1 MSNQLGYA
9 GLTHGGGSEVAS
21 GGNETDVR
29 IDESGVS
36 HGARMCHELPS
47 IGPSTFR
54 LGGSACRMG
63 LVGLSHCGSGS
74 LSLSLCSLSVPPPL
88 VRAAFGP
95 VDFPCAV
102 AFPRPSHCALG
113 CFPAATCWPAPFSP
127 LLPAPGCV
135 PPVFAPC
142 GPLASASV
150 GCSLSLVRAL
160 SSVCSPPFSVDYLR
174 GVAPRNGCSIAHV
187 LRFLPS
193 SSSHS
198 SSCKVLLR
206 RQVAVGDL
214 GLLNVAVIPS
224 VRHFANESGYG
235 SVVAVTLARFRSP
248 SSVSRSHLGS
258 INLCPTQIIWLS
270 CVGAA
275 SRWESKRS
283 SLLPGP
289 LLPRRTVPVS
299 IVFYSD
305 GSSTVSEALPIQDG
319 LVTGVEDGLII
330 GGGSNIAGQRECGG
344 GVCVWLAAVQES
356 SVSRSAS
363 VSIDKVLGGNGK
375 CSSKSHLSC
384 SGLGCVPLRAGII

>member
-1 MSNQLGYA
+1 MLA
-9 GLTHGGGSEVAS
+9 AWGLLAC
-21 GGNETDVR
+21 R
-29 IDESGVS
+29 IVVLALCLCLSVLFLFPL
-36 HGARMCHELPS
+36 RLCELRLALLISLALLLFRAPR
-47 IGPSTFR
+47 IVLLVVFRRRRVGPPRFRRCCQRPAVFR
-54 LGGSACRMG
+54 LCLR
-63 LVGLSHCGSGS
+63 LV
-74 LSLSLCSLSVPPPL
+74 
-88 VRAAFGP
+88 VR
-95 VDFPCAV
+95 
-102 AFPRPSHCALG
+102 
-113 CFPAATCWPAPFSP
+113 WP
-127 LLPAPGCV
+127 LLPSAVPSLWCALFLPSAP
-135 PPVFAPC
+135 
-142 GPLASASV
+142 
-150 GCSLSLVRAL
+150 
-160 SSVCSPPFSVDYLR
+160 PPFSVDYLR